1 MNPSDSEKLAR
12 AALKA
17 IAAKSGIK
25 HPVLVHSAEGTL
37 PSSGRRLYLFAATE
51 KDRFNDPAAS
61 VVLDETG
68 AEVDVKALGA
78 EARGLFK
85 PKRPGVPAERLEPH
99 KVKIDPPRNDLRLE
113 ECDRIV
119 ETVTVT
125 IPKSGAVTKADVY
138 FLADTTGSMSSILAA
153 VQAGAANILTAL
165 GALGLDLAYG
175 VGNYK
180 DFPSDPFAFSHQLS
194 VTNVEAS
201 VQAAIAAWSA
211 SGGSD
216 IAEGQLFALDQL
228 AQAPGGSI
236 GWRTGS
242 KRIIV
247 WFGDAPGHDPVC
259 AAISGLGYDIT
270 EASATAKLVSEDI
283 SVIAISTVTGVPGAL
298 DADPVPFSSD
308 YNAACGAPA
317 GAAGQATRIAAATGG
332 LAVSGIDETTIVDT
346 IVALI
351 AAVIG
356 SIDNVSLVPDATI
369 APFVESIT
377 PAGGYGPLAG
387 DEEHVLKFE
396 VVFTTDDVRCTN
408 RDQVFVGAL
417 NVVADGAVIAQ
428 ADPHHHP
435 GLQVRLQR
443 QVRLRHAGRLRMR
456 LRPAA
461 SRRLRDR
468 DQHPQLQV
476 PRRQGREMVAAAGA
490 GRCPGRPRAAHLAAA
505 AGRAHPAA
513 GRLGDHGRLLPHHRA
528 AARRARHRTDAAV
541 DRLHGDRQQ
550 RRAAGHRRL
559 HRQRRQVR
567 QPQHGCRKRGPA
579 AEVGRAGGSRE
590 TASAGSA

>member
-61 VVLDETG
+61 VVLDEAG

-119 ETVTVT
+119 ETITVT

-216 IAEGQLFALDQL
+216 VAEGQLFALDQL

-396 VVFTTDDVRCTN
+396 VVFTADDVRCTN

-417 NVVADGAVIAQ
+417 NVVADGAVIARKPTRITIPACKFVYSVKFVCGTQ
-428 ADPHHHP
+428 ADCECACAPLRP
-435 GLQVRLQR
+435 GVYATEINIHNYKCRDARVEKWLLPLVLAGAPVGREPRTSQRRLGERIRLPADSATMDDCCRITELLLGAPATGPMPLSIGFMEIVSNVELQV
-443 QVRLRHAGRLRMR
+443 
-456 LRPAA
+456 
-461 SRRLRDR
+461 
-468 DQHPQLQV
+468 
-476 PRRQGREMVAAAGA
+476 
-490 GRCPGRPRAAHLAAA
+490 
-505 AGRAHPAA
+505 
-513 GRLGDHGRLLPHHRA
+513 
-528 AARRARHRTDAAV
+528 TAV
-541 DRLHGDRQQ
+541 Y
-550 RRAAGHRRL
+550 
-559 HRQRRQVR
+559 
-567 QPQHGCRKRGPA
+567 
-579 AEVGRAGGSRE
+579 
-590 TASAGSA
+590 TASDAKSGSLSMDVENVGPRLK